1 MSDQFNREIMEERR
15 PGTYGMPS
23 GRHAT
28 ARGDPFFTGGDLLA
42 FVLAAAMIWGPLA
55 LGALRA

>member
-1 MSDQFNREIMEERR
+1 MSDQFNREVMEERR
-15 PGTYGMPS
+15 PGTYGIPS
-23 GRHAT
+23 ERHAP
-28 ARGDPFFTGGDLLA
+28 ARGGPFFTGGDLLA